1 MDTASLAFRVAQ
13 RVMWADNRF
22 QPPKN
27 IVNGVSTGELPTEVL
42 MVWKY
47 VVEELGDKFNFGAG
61 VQYWRNKCGKE
72 GITLPAAYLKGGKGS
87 THGEWKVKS
96 GDQIEEWIKQRL
108 LSEKLISTTQRTAA
122 EWQLEISSLQSAVE
136 AAQDKIATH
145 EKGLAE
151 GNRVKQRT
159 VWLAAAKK
167 DLIAS
172 NKDLEKA
179 RAAVEGL
186 QEAMDKHEDVKAPVI
201 TFERQF
207 QAMLHE
213 ASNDLSKREVL
224 AQAKAALAKFEEE
237 MNTPKFATDSLLD
250 IGDQMVAMWKMVKR
264 GWDGLWKRVM
274 SAFAK
279 IEAWADDLDDDTKK
293 LDKLVASAS

>member
-13 RVMWADNRF
+13 RVMWSDDRF

-47 VVEELGDKFNFGAG
+47 VVESLGPKFNFAG
-61 VQYWRNKCGKE
+61 GMQYWRSKCAKE
-72 GITLPAAYLKGGKGS
+72 GISLPAAYLKGGTGS

-108 LSEKLISTTQRTAA
+108 LSEKLISTTQRTAS
-122 EWQLEISSLQSAVE
+122 EWQLEINSLLAHAE
-136 AAQDKIATH
+136 AAREKIADH
-145 EKGLAE
+145 EKKLTE

-159 VWLAAAKK
+159 AWLASAKK
-167 DLIAS
+167 DLERCS
-172 NKDLEKA
+172 KDLEKA
-179 RAAVEGL
+179 QAAVEGL
-186 QEAMDKHEDVKAPVI
+186 QESMDKHEDVKAPVI
-201 TFERQF
+201 SFEKQF
-207 QAMLHE
+207 QGMLHE

-224 AQAKAALAKFEEE
+224 AQAKAALAKFEAE
-237 MNTPKFATDSLLD
+237 MNTPKFAADNM
-250 IGDQMVAMWKMVKR
+250 GDHAVAMWNAIKR
-264 GWDGLWKRVM
+264 GWDGLWKRVL

-279 IEAWADDLDDDTKK
+279 IEAWADDLLDDTKK